1 MNPPVTTAPSA
12 AVAPTTVLPR
22 TVGGF
27 KGARRCAARPP
38 PSAGIAASIEVASND
53 ATPNACS
60 DFARRASGDGMYAET
75 VPRPP
80 GER

>member
-1 MNPPVTTAPSA
+1 MKPPVTTAPSA

-22 TVGGF
+22 TVGGLS
-27 KGARRCAARPP
+27 GARRCAERPQS
-38 PSAGIAASIEVASND
+38 SAGIAAISEVASND